1 MMAEETFLSLLPF
14 LNVVPEGGFWLSCL
28 YEPTLH
34 PQLNRFLSLI
44 PSDQRKKVWF
54 TTNLT
59 RTLSSEQ
66 LTGWAE
72 SRIHHINVS
81 LDTTDPELFGVLRKN
96 GRYDV
101 FERNLNT
108 LAEVLDRH
116 PDAPKLRFITV
127 AFRSNMSEIPALVQR
142 ARDQWHACDHE
153 VRFAF
158 NVGHIPDEFRR
169 EHFMTAED
177 WSMLSDALAKI
188 DAPHTVSYPPR
199 TGISKTRPSRS
210 TRRVCTR
217 PSSAVATCAPAAAQ
231 AALRAG
237 RLAHDRGHGDSFP
250 RQCEGS
256 GGPGCL
262 LPHEAVRSMISETS
276 VPQGSSYA
284 VRSRHSLR

>member
-1 MMAEETFLSLLPF
+1 MAGDIVNNCNLRCPFCVTDYSHKRPTAMMAEESFLSLLPF
-14 LNVVPEGGFWLSCL
+14 LSVVADGGFWLSCL

-96 GRYDV
+96 GRYNV

-127 AFRSNMSEIPALVQR
+127 
-142 ARDQWHACDHE
+142 
-153 VRFAF
+153 
-158 NVGHIPDEFRR
+158 
-169 EHFMTAED
+169 
-177 WSMLSDALAKI
+177 
-188 DAPHTVSYPPR
+188 
-199 TGISKTRPSRS
+199 
-210 TRRVCTR
+210 
-217 PSSAVATCAPAAAQ
+217 
-231 AALRAG
+231 
-237 RLAHDRGHGDSFP
+237 
-250 RQCEGS
+250 GS
-256 GGPGCL
+256 G
-262 LPHEAVRSMISETS
+262 RT
-276 VPQGSSYA
+276 
-284 VRSRHSLR
+284 